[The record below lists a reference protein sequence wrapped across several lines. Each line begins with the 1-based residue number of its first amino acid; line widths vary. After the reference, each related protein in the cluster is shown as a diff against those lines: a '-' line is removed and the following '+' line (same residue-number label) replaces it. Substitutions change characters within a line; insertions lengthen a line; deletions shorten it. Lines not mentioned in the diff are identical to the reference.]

1 MNELIARLSGQFL
14 TGDYSRMS
22 SKLFG
27 AVGAVDDLRLGI
39 LTVSDA

>member
-1 MNELIARLSGQFL
+1 
-14 TGDYSRMS
+14 MS